1 MGLKKYWDEK
11 WETVDLSHLN
21 LRKKYSI
28 SNYGRIISYKE
39 KMEVGKILKA
49 TDINGYA
56 AFRYRQFVKTDE
68 GTKPKSSQIY
78 IHRLV
83 GEYHLGPKPTEDHIY
98 ILHLDYNKLNN
109 HISNLRWATKREMEI
124 HQQSSPLVI
133 AARKR
138 RIELHIQG
146 YRKLNEAQVIRL
158 KKKLLDPN
166 RKTRLKILAK
176 QFGVSEMQLHRI
188 KTGQNWGHIKVDL
201 DTPDPEDDAEA

>member
-11 WETVDLSHLN
+11 WEIIDLSHLN
-21 LRKKYSI
+21 LRKNYAI
-28 SNYGRIISYKE
+28 SNYGRIVSYKQNE
-39 KMEVGKILKA
+39 KMEDGRILKA

-56 AFRYRQFVKTDE
+56 AFRYRQFVKEPNGDTRA
-68 GTKPKSSQIY
+68 KSSQIY

-83 GEYHLGPKPTEDHIY
+83 GEYHLGPKPSEDHTY

-109 HISNLRWATKREMEI
+109 HVSNLRWATKREMEI

-138 RIELHIQG
+138 RIEQHIQG

-188 KTGQNWGHIKVDL
+188 KTGQKLGSYQSRS
-201 DTPDPEDDAEA
+201 

>member
-1 MGLKKYWDEK
+1 MGLKKYSDEK
-11 WETVDLSHLN
+11 WEEVDLSHLN

-39 KMEVGKILKA
+39 KMEDGRILKA

-56 AFRYRQFVKTDE
+56 AFRYRQFVQTE
-68 GTKPKSSQIY
+68 NGPRAKSSQIY

-83 GEYHLGPKPTEDHIY
+83 GEYHLGANPTEDHTY

-109 HISNLRWATKREMEI
+109 HTSNLKWATKREMEI
-124 HQQSSPLVI
+124 HQQGSPLVI

-146 YRKLNEAQVIRL
+146 YRKLNEDQVIEL
-158 KKKLLDPN
+158 KKTLLDPN
-166 RKTRLKILAK
+166 RKIRLKVLAK
-176 QFGVSEMQLHRI
+176 QYGVSEMQLHRI
-188 KTGQNWGHIKVDL
+188 KTGQNWGHIKVEV
-201 DTPDPEDDAEA
+201 PES